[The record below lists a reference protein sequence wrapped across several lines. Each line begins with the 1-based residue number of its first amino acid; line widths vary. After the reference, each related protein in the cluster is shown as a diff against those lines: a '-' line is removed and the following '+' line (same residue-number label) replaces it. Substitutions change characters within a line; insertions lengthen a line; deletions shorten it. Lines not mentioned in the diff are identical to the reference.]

1 MTSRWTTPED
11 IAAKVRRRW
20 DNGSLLRARA
30 AGEPFD
36 PIEVSLRGPKPSEIG
51 DDLAA
56 AGNWV
61 AMLDLGRRD
70 DHRYTL
76 EWQTVGGRSIGR
88 NQLPNRAVVSSF
100 EQALALL
107 NETTAAGRF
116 DEMLLLAQQHP
127 RVRQW
132 ILANPHRALALAVEM
147 PRLIAAFVWLDEHR
161 GSDRYLREISAQGVD
176 TKFAERHRS
185 DLAAMLGVP
194 TTAAGFLAGLGL
206 RSKPGLLRL
215 RPAASLGLPTPLTE
229 LGVRPEELAKLSV
242 KPRIAIIVE
251 NEISYL
257 SVDVPADGIVF
268 WGKGFDVDQVGR
280 LGWLADAEILYW
292 GDIDTHGF
300 AILDRLRAWLPQ
312 TRSVLM
318 DRDTLLAH
326 RDRWVTEDRPAKSA
340 LPRLTSDE
348 QALYSELVEDSHDVR
363 VRLEQERIDWQW
375 VESRLSL

>member
-61 AMLDLGRRD
+61 AMLDIGRWD

-161 GSDRYLREISAQGVD
+161 GSGRYLREISAQGVD

-348 QALYSELVEDSHDVR
+348 QALYSELVEDGHDVR

>member
-61 AMLDLGRRD
+61 AMLDIGRWD

-161 GSDRYLREISAQGVD
+161 GSGRYLREISAQGVD

>member
-116 DEMLLLAQQHP
+116 DEILLLAQQHP

-318 DRDTLLAH
+318 DRATLLAH

>member
-1 MTSRWTTPED
+1 VTSRWTTPED

-116 DEMLLLAQQHP
+116 DEILLLAQQHP

>member
-20 DNGSLLRARA
+20 DNGSLLRAHA

-36 PIEVSLRGPKPSEIG
+36 PIEVALRGPKPSEIG
-51 DDLAA
+51 DDLVA

-61 AMLDLGRRD
+61 AMLDIGRRD

-76 EWQTVGGRSIGR
+76 EWQTVGGRRIGR
-88 NQLPNRAVVSSF
+88 NQLPNRAVVSSL

-107 NETTAAGRF
+107 NETTAARRF
-116 DEMLLLAQQHP
+116 DEILLLTQQHP

-132 ILANPHRALALAVEM
+132 ILANPHRALALAAEM
-147 PRLIAAFVWLDEHR
+147 PRLIAAFVWLDEQR

-194 TTAAGFLAGLGL
+194 TNAAGFLAGLGL

-215 RPAASLGLPTPLTE
+215 RPAASLGLPAPLTE
-229 LGVRPEELAKLSV
+229 LGVRPQELAKLSV
-242 KPRIAIIVE
+242 EPRIAIIVE

-257 SVDVPADGIVF
+257 SINVPTDGIVF

-280 LGWLADAEILYW
+280 LGWLADAEVLYW

-340 LPRLTSDE
+340 LTRLTSDE
-348 QALYSELVEDSHDVR
+348 QALYSELVEDCHDVR

-375 VESRLSL
+375 VECRLYL

>member
-20 DNGSLLRARA
+20 DNGSLLRAHA

-36 PIEVSLRGPKPSEIG
+36 PIEVALRGPKPSEIG
-51 DDLAA
+51 DDLVA

-61 AMLDLGRRD
+61 AMLDIGRRD

-76 EWQTVGGRSIGR
+76 EWQTVGGRRIGR

-107 NETTAAGRF
+107 NETTAARRF
-116 DEMLLLAQQHP
+116 DEILLLTQQHP

-132 ILANPHRALALAVEM
+132 ILANPHRALALAAEM
-147 PRLIAAFVWLDEHR
+147 PRLIAAFVWLDEQR

-194 TTAAGFLAGLGL
+194 TNAAGFLAGLGL

-215 RPAASLGLPTPLTE
+215 RPAASLGLPAPLTE
-229 LGVRPEELAKLSV
+229 LGVRPQELAKLSV
-242 KPRIAIIVE
+242 EPRIAIIVE

-257 SVDVPADGIVF
+257 SINVPTDGIVF

-280 LGWLADAEILYW
+280 LGWLADAEVLYW

-340 LPRLTSDE
+340 LTRLTSDE
-348 QALYSELVEDSHDVR
+348 QALYSELVEDGHDVR

-375 VESRLSL
+375 VECRLSL